1 MKVLL
6 LTVMMI
12 FATSASAGLYKWVDN
27 EGNVHYSQKRPRGKQ
42 YKRLKAPA
50 PAPEDSKPLYST
62 SDKNN
67 KKDPAAVETSKNEKL
82 RELNC
87 ARAKKHL
94 NTYQVYRRI
103 RGKDGTIRNIS
114 DEEKTREI
122 AKAQQSIR
130 DFCN

>member
-27 EGNVHYSQKRPRGKQ
+27 EGNVHYSQKRPRDKQ

-50 PAPEDSKPLYST
+50 PTPQNTKLLYST
-62 SDKNN
+62 DDINN
-67 KKDPAAVETSKNEKL
+67 KQDVTESEMKKNEEL

-87 ARAKKHL
+87 TRAKKRL
-94 NTYQVYRRI
+94 SIYQVYSRI
-103 RGKDGTIRNIS
+103 RDKDGTIRNVS
-114 DEEKTREI
+114 DEERSREI
-122 AKAQQSIR
+122 KKAQEAIS
-130 DFCN
+130 DFCH

>member
-27 EGNVHYSQKRPRGKQ
+27 EGNVHYSQKRPRDKQ

-50 PAPEDSKPLYST
+50 PTPQNTKPLYST
-62 SDKNN
+62 DGTSN
-67 KKDPAAVETSKNEKL
+67 KKDVIESEMKKNNNL

-87 ARAKKHL
+87 TRAKKHL
-94 NTYQVYRRI
+94 SIYQVYSRI
-103 RGKDGTIRNIS
+103 RGKDGTVRDIG
-114 DEEKTREI
+114 DEERNREI
-122 AKAQQSIR
+122 KKAQEAIN
-130 DFCN
+130 DFCH